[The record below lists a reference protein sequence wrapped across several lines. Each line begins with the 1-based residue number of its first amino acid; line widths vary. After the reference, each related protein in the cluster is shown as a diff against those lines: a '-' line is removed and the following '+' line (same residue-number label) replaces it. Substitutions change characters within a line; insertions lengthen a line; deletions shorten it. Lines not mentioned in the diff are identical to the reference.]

1 MVVYDY
7 RGCKMVAI
15 RQNSRTSAASLIKPY
30 VMLGVYHRARR
41 KGVSAYRF
49 PRRLQRHVNRMMR
62 VSNNYST
69 NYLIRS
75 YLGHGNSRKGLR
87 YINKILPRF
96 SIYRTRLVETIP
108 RGGKTYRNY
117 TTARD
122 LSVLMHR
129 IYRNRAISRSFSRK
143 MLNVMLQSRDNRG
156 KTPYL
161 RHHYDVRAATKTG
174 YTRRTN
180 GVAGIILSG
189 DGLRRRKYN
198 IVTIISR
205 PLVRDNEWTWRK
217 VSTKIIQ
224 RLSEMTYHHYLRG
237 YADSEIRRFR
247 GSTRF
252 CQR

>member
-1 MVVYDY
+1 
-7 RGCKMVAI
+7 MVAI
-15 RQNSRTSAASLIKPY
+15 RQSSRTSAASLIKPF

-41 KGVSAYRF
+41 RGVGAHHFS
-49 PRRLQRHVNRMMR
+49 RRLQRHVNRMMR

-75 YLGHGNSRKGLR
+75 LGHGNSRKGLR
-87 YINKILPRF
+87 YINKILPHF
-96 SIYRTRLVETIP
+96 SIFRTKLVETIP
-108 RGGKTYRNY
+108 RGGRTYRNY

-122 LSVLMHR
+122 LSVLLHR
-129 IYRNRAISRSFSRK
+129 IYLKRAVSRSFSRK
-143 MLNVMLQSRDNRG
+143 MLNVMLLSRDNRG

-180 GVAGIILSG
+180 GVAGIILRG
-189 DGLRRRKYN
+189 EGLRRRVYN
-198 IVTIISR
+198 FVAIISR
-205 PLVRDNEWTWRK
+205 PMVRDNEWTWRK

-237 YADSEIRRFR
+237 YADSEVRRFR
-247 GSTRF
+247 ASRRF
-252 CQR
+252 CRR